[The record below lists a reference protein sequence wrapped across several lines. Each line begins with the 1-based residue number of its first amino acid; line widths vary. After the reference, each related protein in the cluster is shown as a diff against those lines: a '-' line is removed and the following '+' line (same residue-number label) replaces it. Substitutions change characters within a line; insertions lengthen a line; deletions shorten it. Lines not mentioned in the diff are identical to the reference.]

1 MSILW
6 PYMARRQKLLEKT
19 PWIPKLPGPKASP
32 RGPGARPCARGLAHQ
47 RRRRA
52 AERAGEP
59 LGAGR
64 GPGPRKR
71 GSRGMREPRCDK
83 LIPSKVLQAARM
95 ADDPQDAQGENEDE
109 FEDEEDDMPE
119 PTDKLDCDEFVDTFG
134 DPQDY
139 GDVLDVSALEI
150 PIDSFEELRIPEPQI
165 VKVQAGWQLL
175 LSNAGSRE
183 AAGEA
188 VYSALF
194 EAAPSLQSLF
204 KTPRAVQGMKFA
216 DAIGVI
222 ISKLRDP
229 EEVKTIVDTLSFQH
243 ITTEVTIPR
252 IEIFRDALLELFASE
267 LGDDIFTPDVRISL
281 ARIFHYMGG
290 ASLLDSAKLNMT
302 PCN

>member
-1 MSILW
+1 
-6 PYMARRQKLLEKT
+6 
-19 PWIPKLPGPKASP
+19 
-32 RGPGARPCARGLAHQ
+32 
-47 RRRRA
+47 
-52 AERAGEP
+52 
-59 LGAGR
+59 
-64 GPGPRKR
+64 
-71 GSRGMREPRCDK
+71 
-83 LIPSKVLQAARM
+83 M
-95 ADDPQDAQGENEDE
+95 ADDNSEPQEDE

-290 ASLLDSAKLNMT
+290 AFIYVRNNYWSRLQLIAQCWALANSREKEEEEEEGQSVKEKEDIVASSRS
-302 PCN
+302 